1 LATID
6 SQLDS
11 SVVPD
16 DIARAVVLP
25 ASYADL
31 NGVVFPACEWLRR
44 NAPVSRAEVEGY
56 DPIWLVSKH
65 AEIKQVLR
73 DADTFHNADANIMLQ
88 PQAGDAYL
96 RELLDGTT
104 HVLNNLSYMEPPEHG
119 CFRNATAYAF
129 LPAQVRKFQDRFGEL
144 AKEAVDRL
152 LECDGEC
159 DFVSV
164 LSSQYPLTAVMEVLG
179 VAREDY
185 PLMLK
190 LTQDTF
196 GGDDPDWKR
205 EEVAAT
211 PEAMAKQWHASVQDF
226 YEYFEVIRKDRLA
239 CPRDDLSTSIV
250 TARLE
255 EGALMPERIQNH
267 LTASIA
273 LAGHDTVNSAISAGI
288 HGLALFPAQFQKVK
302 ADPSLVPGLV
312 EESLRWATPA
322 KHFMRNATRDA
333 EVGGVPI
340 SDTDRLMCLFVSG
353 NRDEDVFAD
362 PMIFDVTRRPNP
374 HLSFSFGPHVCLGQH
389 IAKIEMRALF
399 EELVPRLGSVELA
412 GEPRLKVSN
421 FVSGFKSLPIRFTK
435 A

>member
-1 LATID
+1 LAAID
-6 SQLDS
+6 HQLES

-16 DIARAVVLP
+16 EIARAVVLP
-25 ASYADL
+25 ASYGDL
-31 NGVVFPACEWLRR
+31 DGVVYPACEWLR
-44 NAPVSRAEVEGY
+44 NNVPVARAEVEGY
-56 DPIWLVSKH
+56 DPIWLISKH
-65 AEIKQVLR
+65 AQIKEVLR
-73 DADTFHNADANIMLQ
+73 DAETFHNADANIMLQ

-119 CFRNATAYAF
+119 RYRNATAHAF
-129 LPAQVRKFQDRFGEL
+129 LPAQVRKFQNRFHEL
-144 AKEAVDRL
+144 ARESVDRL
-152 LECDGEC
+152 LERDGEC
-159 DFVSV
+159 DFVPA
-164 LSSQYPLTAVMEVLG
+164 LSAQYPLSAVMEMLG
-179 VAREDY
+179 VPHEDY
-185 PLMLK
+185 ELMLK

-205 EEVAAT
+205 DEVEAS
-211 PEAMAKQWHASVQDF
+211 PEAMAKQWHAAVQDF
-226 YEYFEVIRKDRLA
+226 YQYFEAIRKDRLA
-239 CPRDDLSTSIV
+239 NPRDDLSTSIV

-255 EGALMPERIQNH
+255 DGELMPARIQNH

-273 LAGHDTVNSAISAGI
+273 LAGHDTTSSAISAGM
-288 HGLALFPAQFQKVK
+288 HGLALFPAQFDKVK

-322 KHFMRNATRDA
+322 KHFMRNASRDA
-333 EVGGVPI
+333 EVAGIPI
-340 SDTDRLMCLFVSG
+340 RSMDRLMCLFVSG
-353 NRDEDVFAD
+353 NRDEDVFPD
-362 PMIFDVTRRPNP
+362 PMSFDVTRRPNP

-399 EELVPRLGSVELA
+399 DELIPRLGSVELA
-412 GEPRLKVSN
+412 GQPRLKVSN